1 MAEKTTSEQAKN
13 CTSKSKPG
21 MERSLSQGQVV
32 DAAFR
37 MIDEHGYGKF
47 SMRALADNLGMGTMS
62 IYTYVPSKQQLLFL
76 VIQKMMDEYDNA
88 PFRESSGKTHCIA
101 LANRF
106 SR

>member
-1 MAEKTTSEQAKN
+1 MSEKTTSEQAKN

-47 SMRALADNLGMGTMS
+47 SDACLG
-62 IYTYVPSKQQLLFL
+62 
-76 VIQKMMDEYDNA
+76 
-88 PFRESSGKTHCIA
+88 R
-101 LANRF
+101 
-106 SR
+106 